1 MMALMATMAMMQV
14 IDMMRRRVV
23 EDSVGCSESG
33 TKGSRWRV
41 FQLRLTTRAQAGLG
55 GMDRGCTGGSSR
67 RAKGG
72 PDQKMCSNRM
82 KKQPQSNI
90 TTMATQAAVPGWSLT
105 DQRLAGGWSR
115 GLGIGPGATNS
126 GRAQRST

>member
-1 MMALMATMAMMQV
+1 MATMAMMQV

-55 GMDRGCTGGSSR
+55 QDWDRTWRDGSRLHGRLESAGQGRARPKDVQQQDEEAAAEQHNDDGDTGGGSR
-67 RAKGG
+67 ME
-72 PDQKMCSNRM
+72 PH
-82 KKQPQSNI
+82 
-90 TTMATQAAVPGWSLT
+90 
-105 DQRLAGGWSR
+105 
-115 GLGIGPGATNS
+115 
-126 GRAQRST
+126 

>member
-1 MMALMATMAMMQV
+1 MNEDDASDAMVATMAMMAMMQV
-14 IDMMRRRVV
+14 KRRRVV

-55 GMDRGCTGGSSR
+55 QDVDRTWTGWIEVARAARVDG
-67 RAKGG
+67 AKGG
-72 PDQKMCSNRM
+72 PDQKMCSSRM
-82 KKQPQSNI
+82 KKQQQGNM

-105 DQRLAGGWSR
+105 DQKLAGGRSR
-115 GLGIGPGATNS
+115 G
-126 GRAQRST
+126 